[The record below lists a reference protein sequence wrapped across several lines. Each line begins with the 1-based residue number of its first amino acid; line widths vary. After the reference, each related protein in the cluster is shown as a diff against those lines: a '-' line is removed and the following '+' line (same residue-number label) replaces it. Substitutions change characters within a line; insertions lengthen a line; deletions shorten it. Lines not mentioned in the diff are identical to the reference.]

1 MLNEEKSEGVFRE
14 PKLTNYLF
22 KSTKKTRKRMSKRV
36 DDVHKGQAERDESH
50 LHGCALTGRMITGRS
65 MGVGY
70 RRHDSSRFDLLSFYK
85 EC

>member
-1 MLNEEKSEGVFRE
+1 MLNEEKSEVVFRE
-14 PKLTNYLF
+14 PKLTNHFF
-22 KSTKKTRKRMSKRV
+22 KSTKKTTEWIFKRAN
-36 DDVHKGQAERDESH
+36 HAHEGQAERDESH

>member
-1 MLNEEKSEGVFRE
+1 
-14 PKLTNYLF
+14 
-22 KSTKKTRKRMSKRV
+22 MSKRV

-50 LHGCALTGRMITGRS
+50 LRGCALTGRMITGRS